1 MSHDKVGVIG
11 ALSAEVGRRYSS
23 SVRESGRV
31 GQKGGVR
38 CPQSG
43 PVPRVC
49 IRCCTRRVS
58 SPLLTEP
65 VTEAQ
70 GRHLSGVPKA

>member
-23 SVRESGRV
+23 SVRESGSV

-38 CPQSG
+38 CQQSG
-43 PVPRVC
+43 QCP
-49 IRCCTRRVS
+49 
-58 SPLLTEP
+58 EP
-65 VTEAQ
+65 ASGAAQ
-70 GRHLSGVPKA
+70 GGSHHPLS